1 MIDEF
6 VGIAILVV
14 AALAVGWT
22 WFLSRTLRLE
32 RGQLFVVSVLAT
44 ELFISAFLSVL
55 YQPFVAPSASGEGAT
70 ALALARY
77 WLLFEWVL
85 SLVIVVPANALAA
98 LGFWRDPRE
107 AGREHGNEQA

>member
-32 RGQLFVVSVLAT
+32 RWQLFVVSVLAT

-77 WLLFEWVL
+77 WLIIQWIL

-98 LGFWRDPRE
+98 LGFWQGPKE
-107 AGREHGNEQA
+107 TGPTSGGEQA